1 MQVFKSVNALFIAIL
16 LGSQIEGQTVKI
28 SFDAPSPE
36 LVISRNIYGHF
47 AEHLGHCIYDGFW
60 VNDSLNVPKKDRL
73 RLDVIE
79 ALKKIKIPLL
89 RWPGGCFADAY
100 HWSDGIGA
108 RNQRPARVNT
118 TWGMVKE
125 DNSFGTHEFLELCSL
140 LNCEP
145 YIAGN
150 VGSGTPQEM
159 ADWIEYLN
167 FDGSSSL
174 ADLRRKNGRDKS
186 WNVTYWGVGNESWGC
201 GGEMT
206 PEYYSSQ
213 YKRYASFCKNFP
225 GSPLRKIASGSN
237 GEDYNW
243 TEVCMKNIPNW
254 QMWGISMHYYT
265 VTGTWQKKGSATKFG
280 EDEYFTALKKCL
292 HIEDLINKH
301 SAIMDKYDPQKKVA
315 LVVDEW
321 GIWTDPE
328 PGTNPAFL
336 NQQNSLRDALI
347 AASTLN
353 IFNNHCDRV
362 KMANLAQIVN
372 VLQSL
377 ILTNKDKMVL
387 TPTYYV
393 FDFYKV
399 HQDSR
404 LLPVH
409 FSSPVYK
416 FGSEM
421 ISAINV
427 SASQDSAGSIHLT
440 IANLDP
446 TKKITINPALG
457 NLKWKKA
464 EGRVLSSAKFTDV
477 NSFTEPE
484 KIKPAT
490 FNDYKI
496 NGDQLTVNMPPMS
509 IVVLTLN

>member
-1 MQVFKSVNALFIAIL
+1 MRKLIQLFIALFIVCR
-16 LGSQIEGQTVKI
+16 IEAQSVKVT
-28 SFDAPSPE
+28 FDAPSSD
-36 LVISRNIYGHF
+36 LIISRNIYGHF
-47 AEHLGHCIYDGFW
+47 AEHLGRCIYDGFW
-60 VNDSLNVPKKDRL
+60 VNDSLNVAKKDRL
-73 RLDVIE
+73 RLDVID

-89 RWPGGCFADAY
+89 RWPGGCFADEY
-100 HWSDGIGA
+100 HWSDGIGP
-108 RNQRPARVNT
+108 RNQRPARVNSN
-118 TWGMVKE
+118 WGMVKE
-125 DNSFGTHEFLELCSL
+125 DNSFGTHEFLELCTL

-150 VGSGTPQEM
+150 VGSGTTQEM
-159 ADWIEYLN
+159 ANWIEYLN
-167 FDGSSSL
+167 YDGSSTL
-174 ADLRRKNGRDKS
+174 ADLRRKNGREKPWKVS
-186 WNVTYWGVGNESWGC
+186 YWGVGNESWGC

-206 PEYYSSQ
+206 PEYYSTQ
-213 YKRYASFCKNFP
+213 FKQYASFCKNYP
-225 GSPLRKIASGSN
+225 GAPLRKIASGSN

-265 VTGTWQKKGSATKFG
+265 VTGTWQKKGSATQFA

-328 PGTNPAFL
+328 PGANAGIL
-336 NQQNSLRDALI
+336 YQQNSMRDALI

-377 ILTNKDKMVL
+377 ILTNKEKMVL

-399 HQDSR
+399 HQDSK

-409 FSSPVYK
+409 LSSPEYK
-416 FGSEM
+416 FGNES
-421 ISAINV
+421 IAAINI
-427 SASQDSAGSIHLT
+427 SASQDSTGNIHLT

-446 TKKITINPALG
+446 TKKISINPSLG

-464 EGRVLSSAKFTDV
+464 EARVLSSAKFTDV

-484 KIKPAT
+484 KIKPVT
-490 FNDYKI
+490 FNDYKVS
-496 NGDQLTVNMPPMS
+496 GDQLTVNMPPMS
-509 IVVLTLN
+509 VVVITLN